1 MPPPRT
7 TGDPDLDAALAAA
20 AAGLVPGYTPEP
32 LAVDLSGIPIP
43 PRRRGAP
50 AVPDPAAYAG
60 PGPEELAAIAEDVPP
75 SPLAPAT
82 TLGGARADDE
92 LSMMLWE
99 ERRRRERDDA
109 ALSAADA
116 LAMADSAEAALR
128 AGDARFPAP
137 SAPGS
142 TPSDVAAM
150 IATAERNLGRP
161 LTAAERSAYGEPTSP
176 TVGSEVPTISEE
188 EARARGWR
196 PSSEGG
202 AVPGSDYAPAVEMP
216 GRTITAPRRRRARTG
231 DPDLD
236 AAHDAVDAGLAP
248 GEAFVDAL
256 TNRPPGDAPL
266 FDERS
271 ETPLDRALGRN
282 ADSMAL
288 ERRRAEIAASGYADT
303 ADALRGAEA
312 ARIDNERERRAASA
326 SAMQR
331 YRAALD
337 RARSTTMDPEGWFH
351 DRGAAGTI
359 GAAIAVGLG
368 ALGSGITGGDN
379 TALGIINDSIERD
392 LQAQAQRIESAYRD
406 AEGERTIFDRLSV
419 EFGSRDAAIEA
430 SRAAMLEQAATRV
443 SELMASTDAEEVRIN
458 GAAMRDQLMAEAAA
472 AQRDALSAEIDHAI
486 ATRTAMAE
494 MRSAEAEATRDE
506 RRAAGVGGG
515 APDAVTDAEASMFN
529 RSRDS
534 GASPEEAAL
543 TAGIDLSLVPR
554 AGRFAEAS
562 TADSAGNVAALSSAL
577 DRLEGLL
584 PAEGDDIPGVG
595 MTGPLPDL
603 ALSDEGRAVR
613 EEIANIGDLLGRLRS
628 GAAISETEEIRFNRI
643 IGGATTDEAL
653 RRGIARVRDEI
664 RGRTVREREGDTL
677 DSDIASWMSAAGLLE
692 VDDAAP

>member
-43 PRRRGAP
+43 PATRRRRAP
-50 AVPDPAAYAG
+50 AAPDPAAYTG
-60 PGPEELAAIAEDVPP
+60 PGPEELAAIAGDVPP
-75 SPLAPAT
+75 PALVPT
-82 TLGGARADDE
+82 DGPRSDDE
-92 LSMMLWE
+92 LSMMLWD
-99 ERRRRERDDA
+99 ERRRREREETND
-109 ALSAADA
+109 SAADA
-116 LAMADSAEAALR
+116 LAMANGADAIMRDHEA
-128 AGDARFPAP
+128 GM
-137 SAPGS
+137 
-142 TPSDVAAM
+142 AA
-150 IATAERNLGRP
+150 GRP
-161 LTAAERSAYGEPTSP
+161 PTTP
-176 TVGSEVPTISEE
+176 TVGSEIPTISEE

-196 PSSEGG
+196 PASEGG

-216 GRTITAPRRRRARTG
+216 GRTITAPRRRARTG

-326 SAMQR
+326 DAMQR

-351 DRGAAGTI
+351 DRGVAGTI

-406 AEGERTIFDRLSV
+406 AEGESTILDRLSA

-458 GAAMRDQLMAEAAA
+458 GAAMRDQLMAEASA
-472 AQRDALSAEIDHAI
+472 AQREALSAEIDHAI

-577 DRLEGLL
+577 DRLESLL
-584 PAEGDDIPGVG
+584 PAEGDDIPGIG
-595 MTGPLPDL
+595 LTGPLPDL

-628 GAAISETEEIRFNRI
+628 GAAISETEEVRFNRI

-677 DSDIASWMSAAGLLE
+677 DSDIAAWMSAAGLTE